1 MNTKKIVYSAMFVAL
16 GILLPMIFHSFNMG
30 GQVFLP
36 MHIPV
41 LIAGMFLGPLPGLL
55 VGITTPILSSLLTG
69 MPPMFPMLPIMI
81 AELGIY
87 GLSSGYIAKVMDGKT
102 LLPLAAGMIDG
113 RIAAGVVVLV
123 LSRFFGA
130 QLSVLPFLKAA
141 IITGLPGILIQ
152 LIIIPPIIRVLRKT
166 LTSPLT

>member
-1 MNTKKIVYSAMFVAL
+1 MNTKKIVYSAMFVAI
-16 GILLPMIFHSFNMG
+16 GILLPMIFHGFNMG
-30 GQVFLP
+30 GQVYLP

-55 VGITTPILSSLLTG
+55 VGITTPLLSSLLTG
-69 MPPMFPMLPIMI
+69 MPPIFPMLPIMI

-87 GLSSGYIAKVMDGKT
+87 GLSSGYIARVMKGKT
-102 LLPLAAGMIDG
+102 VLPLVAGMIDG
-113 RIAAGVVVLV
+113 RIAAGLVVIV

-152 LIIIPPIIRVLRKT
+152 IIIIPPIIRALRKT